1 VSHRAL
7 ITGISGFVGGFLAE
21 HLLESG
27 DAVLGTSFDG
37 NWEPHSAP
45 GLSDQINLMPWDLGQ
60 PNGLAGEFHQKIS
73 EFRPDVI
80 YHLAALS
87 IPEDCGDQMPTPQA
101 IAVNVDGTRR
111 VLELA
116 ASLSSRPRV
125 IAVSSSH
132 VYSRVDETAPLG
144 PVRGY
149 GQTKLAAEKEV
160 RQAIAQYGVDAVIVR
175 PFQHT
180 GPRQNNRMMLAQ
192 WASQVAANNT
202 SPLVVHSLD
211 AYIDLCDVRDVVQA
225 YRLLAERG
233 LCGEVYNLGSGIAR
247 RSGDVLETLLKIA
260 QSSRSV
266 IESKPGVKFDP
277 IADTTHLKYATGWC
291 TQTPLEVTIA
301 DILAWWRARVS

>member
-1 VSHRAL
+1 
-7 ITGISGFVGGFLAE
+7 
-21 HLLESG
+21 
-27 DAVLGTSFDG
+27 
-37 NWEPHSAP
+37 
-45 GLSDQINLMPWDLGQ
+45 
-60 PNGLAGEFHQKIS
+60 
-73 EFRPDVI
+73 
-80 YHLAALS
+80 
-87 IPEDCGDQMPTPQA
+87 
-101 IAVNVDGTRR
+101 
-111 VLELA
+111 
-116 ASLSSRPRV
+116 
-125 IAVSSSH
+125 
-132 VYSRVDETAPLG
+132 
-144 PVRGY
+144 VRGY